1 MHPDV
6 VNKII
11 EMSPEKIVYI
21 SCNSATQARD
31 LALLSEHYRVSKMQ
45 AVDMFPN
52 THHVETVALLVKN

>member
-1 MHPDV
+1 

-31 LALLSEHYRVSKMQ
+31 LALLSVHYRVSKMQ

-52 THHVETVALLVKN
+52 THHVETVALLVKR